1 MWPGNVAAV
10 NTPMQ
15 PTRLVNV
22 TARRPGDP
30 EPDLLGISLAHRAMV
45 TDVGRAATLTSA
57 FADGGMTCTP
67 RRARAVA
74 RYVNLLCDSVHHHHT
89 TEDQILWP
97 VIEASAGGSVD
108 LTELTED
115 HAALDPRLDR
125 LRALAAGFR
134 LNVGDKGSAAP
145 LAAGLTELHGLL
157 HEHIADEEREIFP
170 VIRQYVSVDDWAAV
184 EKAAQR
190 SGRMSFDGP
199 RTVAVMTEQER
210 VALSETVSPIL
221 LALITVLSVRHRR
234 FDRRVFG

>member
-45 TDVGRAATLTSA
+45 TDVGRVAALTSA

-134 LNVGDKGSAAP
+134 LNVGDKESAAP

-184 EKAAQR
+184 EKVAQR

>member
-1 MWPGNVAAV
+1 M

-45 TDVGRAATLTSA
+45 TDVGRVATLTSA

-134 LNVGDKGSAAP
+134 VNVGDKESAAP

>member
-1 MWPGNVAAV
+1 MAAV

-45 TDVGRAATLTSA
+45 TDVGRVATLTSA

-134 LNVGDKGSAAP
+134 LNVGDKESAAP

>member
-1 MWPGNVAAV
+1 
-10 NTPMQ
+10 MQ

-45 TDVGRAATLTSA
+45 TDVGRVATLTSA

-115 HAALDPRLDR
+115 HATLDPRLDR

-134 LNVGDKGSAAP
+134 LNVGDKESAAP

>member
-1 MWPGNVAAV
+1 
-10 NTPMQ
+10 MQ

-45 TDVGRAATLTSA
+45 TDVGRVATLTSA

-134 LNVGDKGSAAP
+134 VNVGDKESAAP

>member
-10 NTPMQ
+10 NSPMQ

-45 TDVGRAATLTSA
+45 TDVGRVATLTSA

-134 LNVGDKGSAAP
+134 LNVGDKESAAP

-210 VALSETVSPIL
+210 LALSETVSPIL

>member
-1 MWPGNVAAV
+1 
-10 NTPMQ
+10 MQ

-45 TDVGRAATLTSA
+45 TDVGRVATLTSA

-134 LNVGDKGSAAP
+134 LNVGDKESAAP

>member
-1 MWPGNVAAV
+1 VGPGNVAVV
-10 NTPMQ
+10 NTPSQ
-15 PTRLVNV
+15 PTRLVTI

-45 TDVGRAATLTSA
+45 TDVGRIATLTSA
-57 FADGGMTCTP
+57 FADGRTTCTP

-74 RYVNLLCDSVHHHHT
+74 RYVDLLCDSIHHHHM

-97 VIEASAGGSVD
+97 VIAASAGGSVD
-108 LTELTED
+108 LTELTAD

-134 LNVGDKGSAAP
+134 LNVGDRDSAEP
-145 LAAGLTELHGLL
+145 LAAGLTDLHALL

-170 VIRQYVSVDDWAAV
+170 VIRQYVSVDHWAAV

-190 SGRMSFDGP
+190 GGRMSFDGP
-199 RTVAVMTEQER
+199 RTVAVMTEHER
-210 VALSETVSPIL
+210 VALSETVSPVL
-221 LALITVLSVRHRR
+221 LGLIRVLSVRHRR

>member
-1 MWPGNVAAV
+1 
-10 NTPMQ
+10 MQ

-134 LNVGDKGSAAP
+134 LNVGDKESAAP

-210 VALSETVSPIL
+210 VALSETVSPML

>member
-1 MWPGNVAAV
+1 MVPDFPPTTSVRRSEQALHKSVTSVALQRGCREHSDA
-10 NTPMQ
+10 THTTRQRHRAASRRSRARPPRYQ
-15 PTRLVNV
+15 PCAPRHGHR
-22 TARRPGDP
+22 RRPRP
-30 EPDLLGISLAHRAMV
+30 Q
-45 TDVGRAATLTSA
+45 LTSA

-134 LNVGDKGSAAP
+134 VNVGDKESSGTAGRRPHRTARAA
-145 LAAGLTELHGLL
+145 A
-157 HEHIADEEREIFP
+157 
-170 VIRQYVSVDDWAAV
+170 
-184 EKAAQR
+184 
-190 SGRMSFDGP
+190 
-199 RTVAVMTEQER
+199 
-210 VALSETVSPIL
+210 
-221 LALITVLSVRHRR
+221 
-234 FDRRVFG
+234 

>member
-1 MWPGNVAAV
+1 
-10 NTPMQ
+10 MQ

-45 TDVGRAATLTSA
+45 TDVGRVATLSSA

-115 HAALDPRLDR
+115 HATLDPRLDR

-134 LNVGDKGSAAP
+134 LNVGDKESAAP

>member
-45 TDVGRAATLTSA
+45 TDVGRVAALTSA

-134 LNVGDKGSAAP
+134 LNVGDKESAAP

-184 EKAAQR
+184 ERAAQR

>member
-1 MWPGNVAAV
+1 
-10 NTPMQ
+10 MQ
-15 PTRLVNV
+15 PTRLVKV

-45 TDVGRAATLTSA
+45 TDVGRVATLTSA

-134 LNVGDKGSAAP
+134 LNVGDKESAAP
-145 LAAGLTELHGLL
+145 LAADLTELHGLL

>member
-1 MWPGNVAAV
+1 MWPANVAAV
-10 NTPMQ
+10 NTPME

-45 TDVGRAATLTSA
+45 TDVGRVATLTSA

-134 LNVGDKGSAAP
+134 LNVGDKESAAP

-170 VIRQYVSVDDWAAV
+170 VIRQYVSVDDWSAV

-190 SGRMSFDGP
+190 TGRMSFDGP

>member
-1 MWPGNVAAV
+1 M

-45 TDVGRAATLTSA
+45 TDVGRVATLTSA

-134 LNVGDKGSAAP
+134 LNVGDKESAAP

>member
-1 MWPGNVAAV
+1 M

-45 TDVGRAATLTSA
+45 TDVGRVATLTSA

-97 VIEASAGGSVD
+97 MIEASAGGSVD

-134 LNVGDKGSAAP
+134 LNVGDSESAAP

>member
-1 MWPGNVAAV
+1 
-10 NTPMQ
+10 MQ

-45 TDVGRAATLTSA
+45 TDVGRVATLTSA

-97 VIEASAGGSVD
+97 VIEASAEGSVD

-115 HAALDPRLDR
+115 HAALDQRLDR

-134 LNVGDKGSAAP
+134 LNVGDKESAAP

>member
-1 MWPGNVAAV
+1 
-10 NTPMQ
+10 MQ

>member
-1 MWPGNVAAV
+1 M

-45 TDVGRAATLTSA
+45 TDVGRVATLTSA

-134 LNVGDKGSAAP
+134 LNVGDKESAAP

-170 VIRQYVSVDDWAAV
+170 VIRQYVSVDDWIAV

>member
-15 PTRLVNV
+15 PTRLVNL

-45 TDVGRAATLTSA
+45 TDVGRVAALTSA

-134 LNVGDKGSAAP
+134 LNVGDKESAAP

>member
-10 NTPMQ
+10 NKPTQ

-45 TDVGRAATLTSA
+45 TDVGRVATLASA
-57 FADGGMTCTP
+57 FADGQMTCTP

-74 RYVNLLCDSVHHHHT
+74 RYVELLCDSVHHHHA
-89 TEDQILWP
+89 TEDQVLWP
-97 VIEASAGGSVD
+97 VIEAAAGGCVD
-108 LTELTED
+108 LTELSED

-125 LRALAAGFR
+125 LRALAAGFQ
-134 LNVGDKGSAAP
+134 LNVGDRESAAP
-145 LAAGLTELHGLL
+145 LAAGLTELHALL

-170 VIRQYVSVDDWAAV
+170 VIRQYVAVDDWAAV
-184 EKAAQR
+184 EKTAQR
-190 SGRMSFDGP
+190 GGRMSFDGP
-199 RTVAVMTEQER
+199 RTVAVMTERER
-210 VALSETVSPIL
+210 AALSETVGPVL
-221 LALITVLSVRHRR
+221 LGLIRVLSVRHRR

>member
-1 MWPGNVAAV
+1 
-10 NTPMQ
+10 MQ

-45 TDVGRAATLTSA
+45 TDVGRVATLTSA
-57 FADGGMTCTP
+57 FADGGVPCTP

-97 VIEASAGGSVD
+97 VIEASAGESVD

-134 LNVGDKGSAAP
+134 LNVGDKESAAP

>member
-45 TDVGRAATLTSA
+45 TDVGRVATLTSA

-115 HAALDPRLDR
+115 HATLDPRLDR

-134 LNVGDKGSAAP
+134 LNVGDKESAAP

>member
-45 TDVGRAATLTSA
+45 TDVGRVATLTSA

-134 LNVGDKGSAAP
+134 LNVGDKESAAP

>member
-1 MWPGNVAAV
+1 M

-45 TDVGRAATLTSA
+45 TDVGRVAALTSA

-134 LNVGDKGSAAP
+134 LNVGDKESAAP

>member
-1 MWPGNVAAV
+1 MK
-10 NTPMQ
+10 
-15 PTRLVNV
+15 PTRLVTI

-45 TDVGRAATLTSA
+45 TDVGRIAALTSA
-57 FADGGMTCTP
+57 FADGRLTCAP

-74 RYVNLLCDSVHHHHT
+74 RYVVLLCDSVHHHHT
-89 TEDQILWP
+89 TEDEVLWP
-97 VIEASAGGSVD
+97 VIEAAADGCVD

-134 LNVGDKGSAAP
+134 LNVGDRDSAAP
-145 LAAGLTELHGLL
+145 LAAGLTELHTLL

-184 EKAAQR
+184 EKVAQR
-190 SGRMSFDGP
+190 GGRMSFDGP
-199 RTVAVMTEQER
+199 RTVAVMTERER
-210 VALSETVSPIL
+210 VVLSETISPL
-221 LALITVLSVRHRR
+221 LRGLITLMSVRHRR